1 MFATEIKKHIVDV
14 NARIYGGGVS
24 SSQHQRTGSQP
35 AGTSKT
41 AGAAGQIKIS
51 SMPLSSN
58 TGKLAEG
65 GAGGSGS
72 GGNRAVTSG
81 PDINDLMARQ
91 AVPRGQTA
99 EAGTRNAAGKINM
112 EAYEAYHNSKDNA
125 LLLSQTQSEELGN
138 KHETTQKNNQK
149 VAPKTEEI
157 KSSAEIVGK
166 EKNAEGG
173 EVGADGKKSP
183 TTVTTNNYTTVMQ
196 NGANINITNINN
208 HHTYVIYR

>member
-1 MFATEIKKHIVDV
+1 MFASEIKKHIVDV
-14 NARIYGGGVS
+14 NTRIYGGGVA

-35 AGTSKT
+35 AGASKT

-51 SMPLSSN
+51 SMPLSN
-58 TGKLAEG
+58 TGKLAEA

-72 GGNRAVTSG
+72 GGTRAVTSG

-125 LLLSQTQSEELGN
+125 LLLSQT
-138 KHETTQKNNQK
+138 
-149 VAPKTEEI
+149 
-157 KSSAEIVGK
+157 
-166 EKNAEGG
+166 
-173 EVGADGKKSP
+173 
-183 TTVTTNNYTTVMQ
+183 
-196 NGANINITNINN
+196 
-208 HHTYVIYR
+208 